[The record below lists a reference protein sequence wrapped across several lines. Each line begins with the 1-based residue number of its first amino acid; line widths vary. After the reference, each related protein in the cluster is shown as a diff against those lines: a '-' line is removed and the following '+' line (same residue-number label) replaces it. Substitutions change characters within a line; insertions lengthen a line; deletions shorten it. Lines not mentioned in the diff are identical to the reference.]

1 MRKTLY
7 KVAVRNALFFLGDG
21 GWGVGGVG
29 VLCTTTTGGVL
40 TSLRSEGT
48 LPLALIPNSLGVH

>member
-7 KVAVRNALFFLGDG
+7 KVAVRNVLFSG

-29 VLCTTTTGGVL
+29 VLCTTTTGGVF

-48 LPLALIPNSLGVH
+48 LPLPLIPNSSGVH

>member
-7 KVAVRNALFFLGDG
+7 KVAVRNVLV
-21 GWGVGGVG
+21 GVGGVG
-29 VLCTTTTGGVL
+29 VLCTTTTGGVF

-48 LPLALIPNSLGVH
+48 LPLALIPNNSEVH

>member
-7 KVAVRNALFFLGDG
+7 KVAVRNVLFSGE
-21 GWGVGGVG
+21 WGVGGVG
-29 VLCTTTTGGVL
+29 VLCTTTTGGVF

-48 LPLALIPNSLGVH
+48 LPLALIPNSSGVH